1 MALHLF
7 DVPDLTPN
15 VSPLTIS
22 DRLIA
27 LAQDADRA
35 GFVRAA
41 SRIIDLALSVLDH
54 EQRAALAA

>member
-1 MALHLF
+1 MARHLF
-7 DVPDLTPN
+7 DVPDLAPN

-35 GFVRAA
+35 GFGRAA
-41 SRIIDLALSVLDH
+41 SRILDMAMAVLED
-54 EQRAALAA
+54 EQPAAIAA